1 MQGYS
6 ERRTAALRE
15 LFEGA
20 TPSYERLAQA
30 CGRNARSLQRLA
42 SRDGWGER
50 LAALSENE
58 RLARLGAFSDWI
70 VHRLETVRRRAEP
83 PGATIDREE
92 VEAISVLMRTV
103 ERLGD
108 VARSLDGAREGQA
121 RRDALKAGIL
131 KRIDQRILELA
142 REFARQIAGQEDGA
156 GAGADR
162 PAGEAGRAT
171 T

>member
-1 MQGYS
+1 MTGYS

-20 TPSYERLAQA
+20 TPSYDRLAQA
-30 CGRNARSLQRLA
+30 CGRNARSLARLA

-50 LAALSENE
+50 LAALGESE

-70 VHRLETVRRRAEP
+70 VHRLETVRRRAEA
-83 PGATIDREE
+83 GAAIDREE
-92 VEAISVLMRTV
+92 VEAVSVLMRTV

-131 KRIDQRILELA
+131 KRIDQRIVELA
-142 REFARQIAGQEDGA
+142 REFARQIAGREDGA
-156 GAGADR
+156 GEATDR
-162 PAGEAGRAT
+162 PGSGAARASA
-171 T
+171 